1 VVLTGFTLAAGVVTW
16 AFAPIKFQADMG
28 LLLAF
33 MFLLNMLGALILLP
47 SLCYFLLPARLF
59 RQEPVSAIAV
69 RPITQA
75 AAAKKTFV
83 S

>member
-1 VVLTGFTLAAGVVTW
+1 
-16 AFAPIKFQADMG
+16 MG

-59 RQEPVSAIAV
+59 KQAPRPSMPFEPALTDARVKESKPVS
-69 RPITQA
+69 
-75 AAAKKTFV
+75 
-83 S
+83 

>member
-1 VVLTGFTLAAGVVTW
+1 
-16 AFAPIKFQADMG
+16 
-28 LLLAF
+28 
-33 MFLLNMLGALILLP
+33 
-47 SLCYFLLPARLF
+47 LCYFLLPARLF